1 MRKKI
6 IPLIDIPET
15 DVIWALDSRCNYPG
29 PARGF
34 LAFQRRVVGDTMN
47 ILCMGMKKE
56 YR

>member
-1 MRKKI
+1 M
-6 IPLIDIPET
+6 
-15 DVIWALDSRCNYPG
+15 IWALDSRCNHPG